1 MYNTHICTVSV
12 RSQYN
17 YIICMYFLLCL
28 YYACIHVWWPW
39 AFICSIHTFN
49 HKPKHPWSALST
61 RLRFVWVNAQLTAVT
76 LQLHFLPLRIMLH
89 IIMNQ
94 SCTSRLQ
101 QWHQSKIRA
110 HLPTPISQAELQG
123 HVRYNQLPID
133 NELDIAVSSNKTNNG
148 NGMFQ
153 STENTWWSCSWVR
166 KEIRSQ
172 SSSNQRHI
180 NVVLV

>member
-1 MYNTHICTVSV
+1 
-12 RSQYN
+12 
-17 YIICMYFLLCL
+17 
-28 YYACIHVWWPW
+28 
-39 AFICSIHTFN
+39 
-49 HKPKHPWSALST
+49 
-61 RLRFVWVNAQLTAVT
+61 
-76 LQLHFLPLRIMLH
+76 MLH

-153 STENTWWSCSWVR
+153 STETLDEAAAELEKKLDLN
-166 KEIRSQ
+166 
-172 SSSNQRHI
+172 H
-180 NVVLV
+180 LVISGI